1 MEVTNSH
8 HKMLLEVDQ
17 NSLIQIQVLEN
28 GGNAHSQVVNNGYGK
43 LEFLL
48 EETAVDQDLREQR
61 SASVA
66 KNVEQL
72 LRILK
77 TVDGM
82 KSNVESQS
90 KVTKLFSKLPEK
102 IISQS
107 LELKSTQLNVKAMA
121 VVEFHK

>member
-1 MEVTNSH
+1 
-8 HKMLLEVDQ
+8 
-17 NSLIQIQVLEN
+17 
-28 GGNAHSQVVNNGYGK
+28 VNNGYGK
-43 LEFLL
+43 LEFLI